1 MDFSL
6 HTFRHLLHFFQIG
19 DIKEAVS
26 VSNMKYKFT
35 ENAFKLISLGS
46 LSLFKIKH
54 WSWI

>member
-6 HTFRHLLHFFQIG
+6 HTFRHLLHFFQID